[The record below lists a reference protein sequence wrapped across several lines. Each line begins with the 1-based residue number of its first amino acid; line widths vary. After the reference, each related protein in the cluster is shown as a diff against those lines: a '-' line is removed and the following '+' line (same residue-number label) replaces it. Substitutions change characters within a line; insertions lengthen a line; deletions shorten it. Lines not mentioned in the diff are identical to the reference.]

1 MATVGD
7 VYGSDVREGLF
18 PQIYVPYHQYAMDS
32 GSMGLVVRCSDLV
45 SLAASACSILK
56 RMDPDQAFYDMAPL
70 EEYFSQW
77 HNRRRANLF
86 LIGVSSALALA
97 LAFVGI
103 YGVVSYHVGRRTQE
117 IGIRMA
123 LGAQPRSIIR
133 MMVMQSM
140 MSAFAG
146 LLFGL
151 AGALA
156 LTRYIASLLFGVT
169 TSDPAVFAMISI
181 LVVVV
186 AYIAS
191 VLPSRRAT
199 GIELASALRNE

>member
-1 MATVGD
+1 MPMQE
-7 VYGSDVREGLF
+7 RKILR
-18 PQIYVPYHQYAMDS
+18 S
-32 GSMGLVVRCSDLV
+32 GKGW
-45 SLAASACSILK
+45 
-56 RMDPDQAFYDMAPL
+56 PF
-70 EEYFSQW
+70 
-77 HNRRRANLF
+77 
-86 LIGVSSALALA
+86 
-97 LAFVGI
+97 AFVGI